1 MSSFLSSIFKSS
13 PKLDS
18 LDSIIG
24 KSTKLISSIEPELLK
39 FLKYYHIYLYIY
51 DVVASKEENLRGV
64 YYIKSIKGLE
74 NIKEY
79 QQINEI
85 EFADEIT
92 EITIGT
98 NAIKIPTSPYN
109 PSVISISLSYDDIIL
124 RNNIH
129 VHIHNLLVRSIN
141 NYRQLY
147 SSKHDMINKLKSE
160 IKALISEMYRLTNG
174 KVEDEKKLK
183 VVAFRII
190 LESFVKG
197 LDNIVSNFILVE
209 IDYYIPTLS
218 ASIIETPKSNVSIE
232 DTEKSLKAFL
242 LYETNNDK
250 FVTYIRLH
258 KADILS
264 IFNRYIEQIRTI
276 DENKRKVLGLLLK
289 YEHILK
295 ESTGGTGGNSN
306 TEPIKTAKKQI
317 LGKERCIYKKTG
329 DRKEYVKHK
338 GNLITVKDYRT
349 LMKKKA
355 SSTI

>member
-24 KSTKLISSIEPELLK
+24 KSTKLISSIEPDLLK

-51 DVVASKEENLRGV
+51 DVVASKEENLRGQ

-160 IKALISEMYRLTNG
+160 IKALISDIKAVISEMYRLTNG

-190 LESFVKG
+190 LETFVKG

-209 IDYYIPTLS
+209 RDYYIPTLS
-218 ASIIETPKSNVSIE
+218 ASIIETPKPVDIE
-232 DTEKSLKAFL
+232 TRLFDYLKL
-242 LYETNNDK
+242 EEQYNDRIII
-250 FVTYIRLH
+250 YLRLN
-258 KADILS
+258 KKEILS
-264 IFNRYIEQIRTI
+264 ILETYINNIRSI
-276 DENKRKVLGLLLK
+276 DESKRKVLGLLLK
-289 YEHILK
+289 Y
-295 ESTGGTGGNSN
+295 
-306 TEPIKTAKKQI
+306 
-317 LGKERCIYKKTG
+317 
-329 DRKEYVKHK
+329 
-338 GNLITVKDYRT
+338 
-349 LMKKKA
+349 
-355 SSTI
+355 